1 MPDISE
7 LNGTAIDN
15 VAEFDGLTVTTFT
28 GLLDTYTA
36 SAAAYS
42 VRRLSG
48 SYTGACMRVRRD
60 SDNVEADV
68 GFDSNN
74 EIGLT
79 SPISNTSDAQSYTD
93 FADFVDHTGTPANG
107 FCRWWYDQSGNSSD
121 IGNISSGG
129 QLLIYDGSIVT
140 VESGGKPGLL
150 VQDTNDNLE
159 ALGIFSTTD
168 RNMFQWSVYSLAS
181 GSFWNPVK
189 GGTLS
194 AAHFSTTY
202 QPRAIAFRATSTPL
216 ANATGALTLN
226 QAYLRHDYAD
236 TTDIKTFLDKSATPI
251 INISDANEDW
261 ASGDMTIGSN
271 AASNS
276 GPYTVSEIVVWQT
289 GSGTVPSNRT
299 GIENNI
305 GTYFGI

>member
-1 MPDISE
+1 LPDISA
-7 LNGTAIDN
+7 LNGTAVDN
-15 VAEFDGLTVTTFT
+15 VREFDGLTVTPFT
-28 GLLDTYTA
+28 GLLDTYTG
-36 SAAAYS
+36 AAAGYS

-79 SPISNTSDAQSYTD
+79 SPISNTTSGTYTD
-93 FADFVDHTGTPANG
+93 FADFIGHGGTPANG
-107 FCRWWYDQSGNSSD
+107 FVRWWYDQSGNSSD

-129 QLLIYDGSIVT
+129 QPLIYDGSIVT
-140 VESGGKPGLL
+140 VESGGKPGVL
-150 VQDTNDNLE
+150 VQDNNDNLE
-159 ALGIFSTTD
+159 ALGILSTTD
-168 RNMFQWSVYSLAS
+168 RNMFQWSVYSLGS
-181 GSFWNPVK
+181 GSFWSPVK
-189 GGTLS
+189 GGALI
-194 AAHFSTTY
+194 AGHFSTTY
-202 QPRAIAFRATSTPL
+202 QPRTIALRATSTPF

-236 TTDIKTFLDKSATPI
+236 TTDIKTFLDKSGTPI

-271 AASNS
+271 PTSNS
-276 GPYTVSEIVVWQT
+276 GPYTVSEVVVWQT
-289 GSGTVPSNRT
+289 GSGIVPSNRT

-305 GTYFGI
+305 GFYFGI